1 MMAAVTLTI
10 AVAQPRCVPGDLR
23 ANAEAHAD
31 AVERA
36 AARVVVFPEL
46 SVTGYDLDAP
56 PVDPAGPD
64 LAPVA
69 AACAARGSVALVGAP
84 VGTGAD
90 RQIATLAVSAAG
102 AAVAYAKTS
111 LGDDETGRF
120 RPGDGP
126 AVVEVDGWRIGLGIC
141 KDTRIRAHLEATL
154 ALGIDL
160 YAAGLVHHPDEL
172 ADQDGRAARI
182 VELGAV
188 PVAFASAAGPV
199 GPGHPATAGH
209 SCVWTATGTVAA
221 RAGAEP
227 GAIAR
232 AVLTRG

>member
-90 RQIATLAVSAAG
+90 RQIATLAVSAEG

-111 LGDDETGRF
+111 LGDDETGRP
-120 RPGDGP
+120 PGDGP

-141 KDTRIRAHLEATL
+141 KDTRVRAHLEATL

-209 SCVWTATGTVAA
+209 SCVWTATGTVVA